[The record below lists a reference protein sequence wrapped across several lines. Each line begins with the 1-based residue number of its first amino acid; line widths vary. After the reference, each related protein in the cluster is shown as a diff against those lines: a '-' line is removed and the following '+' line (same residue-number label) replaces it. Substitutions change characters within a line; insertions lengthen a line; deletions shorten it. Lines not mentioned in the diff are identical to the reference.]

1 MAKVNN
7 SGIDSIWENQSTLT
21 TPLADPIKAL
31 YGFEVGAPP
40 LLNGSQFD
48 LEDFSKDASKKKEMF
63 PVSLTGQET
72 LESIGGDKLS
82 SAIEGSIFQEKDWNE
97 MLILLKNHYGRVAVP
112 GGFDWAIRLVN
123 LKPVLHTLNLW
134 DKLPAWVTSTWDDAI
149 LVAFALVYEA
159 WGLGGLDAK
168 ALEFHS
174 IMQTLSIGAY
184 LDVEE
189 LDIFR
194 AEYMDNQL
202 EGGDD
207 TDFAF
212 KVFRSLIPKNIGVR
226 FKDDALLSNIFET
239 LLFSATCRAMI
250 AKFKKNREL
259 SKFQSEYSALGLET
273 EEVIFLALCGQV
285 LRDGAKGKMDF
296 AELPLAYQ
304 LEAHSLWAVLIGN
317 VVKKQRN
324 GQFLSVSEMT
334 LVWAVKMKGL
344 GVARKNEIENN
355 Y

>member
-7 SGIDSIWENQSTLT
+7 SGIDSIWENQVTLT

-40 LLNGSQFD
+40 LINGSQFD

-63 PVSLTGQET
+63 PVSLTDQET
-72 LESIGGDKLS
+72 LESITLS
-82 SAIEGSIFQEKDWNE
+82 SSIEGSIFQEKDWNE

-134 DKLPAWVTSTWDDAI
+134 DKLPEWVTATWDDAI

-174 IMQTLSIGAY
+174 ILKTLSIGAY

-189 LDIFR
+189 LDIFQ
-194 AEYMDNQL
+194 AEYLDNQL
-202 EGGDD
+202 AGGDD
-207 TDFAF
+207 TDLAF
-212 KVFRSLIPKNIGVR
+212 KVFRSLIPNEIGVR
-226 FKDDALLSNIFET
+226 FKDDALINNIFEI
-239 LLFSATCRAMI
+239 LLFSATCRAMV

-259 SKFQSEYSALGLET
+259 SKFQSEYTALDLENQ
-273 EEVIFLALCGQV
+273 EISFLALCGQV

-304 LEAHSLWAVLIGN
+304 LQAHPLWDVFIGN
-317 VVKKQRN
+317 VVHKQRN

-344 GVARKNEIENN
+344 GVARKNEIEND